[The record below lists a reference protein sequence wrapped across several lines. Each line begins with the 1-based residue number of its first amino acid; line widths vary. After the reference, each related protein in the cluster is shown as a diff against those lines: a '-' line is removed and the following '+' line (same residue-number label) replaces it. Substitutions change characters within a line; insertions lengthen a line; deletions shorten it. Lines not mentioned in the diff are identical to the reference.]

1 MIELKNLH
9 FSYKDKEILKI
20 KNLKLDTSKI
30 SVLMGEN
37 GSGKSTLLR
46 ILKFLEGEFENITY
60 FGKNKLS
67 SKQKREIYLL
77 FSEPTLLNRSVKDN
91 FYFNLKTYEVKDG
104 YQKRI
109 DEVLTWLELDKT
121 LLKKMPCELSS
132 GQKQKIAFAIALSL
146 RAKYYLLDEPSSFLD
161 KQTSILFKKAILK
174 MHEKFKCGFLIAS
187 HDKNFLDSLA
197 QIKFYLHSGEILE
210 FENTNVFELEN
221 QGLAFSNF
229 IDFSICKTFKA
240 VNNPKKI
247 AINPYKI
254 ELGVNKNFVIE
265 KCQIIALRTK
275 KEYVYIRVISAEKIL
290 EFTLLKEKFLENSL
304 NLYEEIKISFDEDA
318 IYFLT

>member
-9 FSYKDKEILKI
+9 FSYGDKEILKI
-20 KNLKLDTSKI
+20 TNLCLDTSKI

-37 GSGKSTLLR
+37 GSGKSTLFR

-67 SKQKREIYLL
+67 FRQKREIYLL
-77 FSEPTLLNRSVKDN
+77 FSEPALLNRNVKDN
-91 FYFNLKTYEVKDG
+91 FYFNLKTYEVQDE
-104 YQKRI
+104 YEKRI

-121 LLKKMPCELSS
+121 LLKKMPYELSS
-132 GQKQKIAFAIALSL
+132 GQKQKVAFAIALSL

-161 KQTSILFKKAILK
+161 KQTSILFKKAILT

-197 QIKFYLHSGEILE
+197 QIKLYLHSGEILE

-229 IDFSICKTFKA
+229 IDFSLSKAFKTI
-240 VNNPKKI
+240 NSPKKI

-254 ELGVNKNFVIE
+254 ELGGDKKFVIE

-275 KEYVYIRVISAEKIL
+275 KEYVYVRIHFNNKIL
-290 EFTLLKEKFLENSL
+290 EFALLNEKFLENSL